1 MLVLDHGSY
10 TGSIEV
16 FVCAFPLNI
25 ESRAFLVIALFD
37 CQLRLSSFPP
47 LFHPNSPFH
56 RSFSILL
63 HTVLLTLVSFSQWV
77 FHVASFSIDLTRMD
91 TAMLQCIICPGQP
104 RFSDASHLL
113 THVAS
118 KAHLS
123 FYFKLQVR
131 SHQETD
137 ATQLLEEYDNWYNT
151 NGLAQLLSERM
162 TSKEDRKKRRKPQP
176 KSAANPPPQHTQR
189 VLRGTSSKTKP
200 SVPSAPNADNAP
212 NSFPEYLDPRLADA
226 PEQTH
231 RDLDPTDAPFHPRY
245 DTPTQL
251 TITGDPAVK
260 LEDASLELELVPT
273 IATFT
278 HNGTQEGGRVARDI
292 WPSIPQTPRTPRPR
306 TRRGGLS
313 STAGHGSLDPF
324 LDAGMPT
331 STPNEFDADKNRT
344 DEMARLKGIQWPG
357 MDLFDSATQQMRRKR
372 NQKKD
377 GNVLRMMERTSLQV
391 EPTEL
396 IFSPSGILRKE
407 RVISGNVEDDSPLKG
422 ETPIPK
428 RRLPR
433 PKKGALRQVDSN
445 VRAQDRKRAK
455 KASNSTDERNGLAS
469 HDNDLGPRQHN
480 GGIGIAR
487 QPFEGDDEMSIAVQ
501 AFGRRTRSGFTIF
514 ADGVDQDKL
523 THKDHAESSKVSL
536 DTLTPTR
543 LTLSHKPESSVHAAG
558 KHEPA
563 VGKENIEPMMTRTSV
578 HGWRSPFPRSTD
590 TDNIGY
596 APRYYYD
603 ESSHSH
609 FSSNNDLDSI
619 PYRANPLLAPFP
631 RTGFYD
637 ISNSYVADMGMSHL
651 GWAPSPRVA
660 SSEATISEEDNHDFA
675 QLYLATPV
683 D

>member
-1 MLVLDHGSY
+1 
-10 TGSIEV
+10 
-16 FVCAFPLNI
+16 
-25 ESRAFLVIALFD
+25 
-37 CQLRLSSFPP
+37 
-47 LFHPNSPFH
+47 
-56 RSFSILL
+56 
-63 HTVLLTLVSFSQWV
+63 
-77 FHVASFSIDLTRMD
+77 
-91 TAMLQCIICPGQP
+91 MLQCIICPAQP

-162 TSKEDRKKRRKPQP
+162 TSKEDRKKRRNSQP
-176 KSAANPPPQHTQR
+176 KNAANPPPQRTQR
-189 VLRGTSSKTKP
+189 TLRGTSSRNNP
-200 SVPSAPNADNAP
+200 PLPNAP
-212 NSFPEYLDPRLADA
+212 NSYPEYLDPRLANS
-226 PEQTH
+226 PEHMQ
-231 RDLDPTDAPFHPRY
+231 RELDTTDAPFPPRY
-245 DTPTQL
+245 GIPTQL

-260 LEDASLELELVPT
+260 LEDAGLELELMPT

-278 HNGTQEGGRVARDI
+278 HNGTQEDGRVGTDVWA
-292 WPSIPQTPRTPRPR
+292 SIPQPPRTPRPR

-313 STAGHGSLDPF
+313 STAGHESLDPF
-324 LDAGMPT
+324 LDGGMHT
-331 STPNEFDADKNRT
+331 SASNEPDADKNRT

-377 GNVLRMMERTSLQV
+377 GNVLRMMEMTSLQV

-396 IFSPSGILRKE
+396 IFSPSGVLRKE

-445 VRAQDRKRAK
+445 VLRAQDRKRAK
-455 KASNSTDERNGLAS
+455 KPVNGTDGGNGPDPHEENHGL
-469 HDNDLGPRQHN
+469 RQHN
-480 GGIGIAR
+480 GSIGIAR
-487 QPFEGDDEMSIAVQ
+487 QPFEVDDEMSIAVQ
-501 AFGRRTRSGFTIF
+501 AFGKRTRSGFTIF
-514 ADGVDQDKL
+514 ADGGGQDKL
-523 THKDHAESSKVSL
+523 THKDHAESSKVSR

-543 LTLSHKPESSVHAAG
+543 LTLNHKPESGVHATG
-558 KHEPA
+558 KHEAA
-563 VGKENIEPMMTRTSV
+563 VGKENIEPIMTRTSA
-578 HGWRSPFPRSTD
+578 HSWRTPFPRQSEAD
-590 TDNIGY
+590 SIGY

-609 FSSNNDLDSI
+609 FSSNNDPESI
-619 PYRANPLLAPFP
+619 PYRANPLLAPYP

-637 ISNSYVADMGMSHL
+637 MSNSYAGDMGMSHL